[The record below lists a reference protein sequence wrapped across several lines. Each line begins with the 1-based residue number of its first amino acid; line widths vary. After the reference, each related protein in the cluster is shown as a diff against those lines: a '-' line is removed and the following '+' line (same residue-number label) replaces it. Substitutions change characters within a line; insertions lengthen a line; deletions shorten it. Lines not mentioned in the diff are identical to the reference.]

1 MHQRKSLL
9 NSKYK
14 TAHIDAEGAIN
25 LLFRYG
31 TKRSHLVPHASI
43 GKDNANAPLLLCNL
57 RVEPVK
63 VFQVGDITL
72 DGRDILSNFRNG
84 NMELFLSPPSD
95 VYIRPSP
102 TNCSAVANPIPQ
114 LPPVM
119 TAIFPASLFNCC
131 SSWSTSHLSPGPPP
145 LTRRRIEVPV
155 QVHRPLDPVH
165 GKAILRSV
173 AGVLTNRPQNQ
184 FGIF

>member
-14 TAHIDAEGAIN
+14 TAHIGVECSIN

-31 TKRSHLVPHASI
+31 AKRSHLVPYASI
-43 GKDNANAPLLLCNL
+43 GKDNVNAPLILCNL

-63 VFQVGDITL
+63 VLQVGNIPL

-84 NMELFLSPPSD
+84 SVAFFLSSPSD
-95 VYIRPSP
+95 VYVRPL
-102 TNCSAVANPIPQ
+102 AVANPIPL

-119 TAIFPASLFNCC
+119 TATFP
-131 SSWSTSHLSPGPPP
+131 
-145 LTRRRIEVPV
+145 
-155 QVHRPLDPVH
+155 
-165 GKAILRSV
+165 
-173 AGVLTNRPQNQ
+173 
-184 FGIF
+184 